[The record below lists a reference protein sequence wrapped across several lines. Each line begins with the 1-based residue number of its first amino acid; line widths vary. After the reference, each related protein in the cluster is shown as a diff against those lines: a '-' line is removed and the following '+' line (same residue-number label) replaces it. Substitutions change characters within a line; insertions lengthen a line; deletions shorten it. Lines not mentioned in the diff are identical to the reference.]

1 VRVQAQDVELG
12 YFAHP
17 DAGPS
22 PSLVMIHDVWGLSA
36 HARDLAC
43 RFAREGF
50 GVLALDLYRA
60 KGEYEITNP
69 GEWMRSL
76 SDPEALRDV
85 QAGID
90 FLALARP
97 TRARR
102 TGVVGF
108 CMGGM
113 YALLAACQCR
123 GLSAAVPFYGL
134 LSHQH
139 GILHAPEGLDRRLKP
154 VEPLAAAPDLHCP
167 LLALFGDQDE
177 FIPLA
182 DIEQLRQR
190 LAEADAAAEV
200 VVYPGAGHAF
210 MNDTRPAAFRPEIAK
225 QAWARS
231 IAFLKGTLVQKF
243 S

>member
-1 VRVQAQDVELG
+1 VRVQAQDVEFG

-17 DAGPS
+17 DGGPCA
-22 PSLVMIHDVWGLSA
+22 SLVLIPDVWGLSE
-36 HARDLAC
+36 HTRDFAR
-43 RFAREGF
+43 RFAHEGF

-60 KGEYEITNP
+60 RGEYEIKDP
-69 GEWMRSL
+69 GEWMRAL
-76 SDPEALRDV
+76 SDPEVLRDV

-90 FLALARP
+90 FLALAKP

-123 GLSAAVPFYGL
+123 GISACTSFYGL

-139 GILHAPEGLDRRLKP
+139 GILHAPEGLDPRLKP
-154 VEPLAAAPDLHCP
+154 VQPLDAAPDLHCP
-167 LLALFGDQDE
+167 LLACFGDQDE

-182 DIEQLRQR
+182 DIEELRRR
-190 LAEADAAAEV
+190 LAEADAPSEV
-200 VVYPGAGHAF
+200 VIYPGAGHAF

-225 QAWARS
+225 QAWARTL
-231 IAFLKGTLVQKF
+231 AFLREQLL
-243 S
+243 

>member
-1 VRVQAQDVELG
+1 VQVQDVELG

-22 PSLVMIHDVWGLSA
+22 ASLVMIHDVWGLSE

-50 GVLALDLYRA
+50 GVLALDLYRS
-60 KGEYEITNP
+60 KGEYEIENP
-69 GEWMRSL
+69 GEWMRAL
-76 SDPEALRDV
+76 SDPEVLRDV

-90 FLALARP
+90 FLALAKP

-102 TGVVGF
+102 TAVVGF

-154 VEPLAAAPDLHCP
+154 VQPLDATPDLHCP
-167 LLALFGDQDE
+167 LLAFFGDQDE

-182 DIEQLRQR
+182 DIEDLRRR
-190 LAEADAAAEV
+190 LAEADAHSEI

-210 MNDTRPAAFRPEIAK
+210 MNDTRPAAYRPEIAK

-231 IAFLKGTLVQKF
+231 VAFLREHLA
-243 S
+243 

>member
-1 VRVQAQDVELG
+1 MQAQDVELG

-17 DAGPS
+17 DTGPS
-22 PSLVMIHDVWGLSA
+22 ASLVMIPDVWGLTE
-36 HARDLAC
+36 HARDFAC

-50 GVLALDLYRA
+50 GVLAMNLYRS
-60 KGEYEITNP
+60 KGEFEITNP
-69 GEWMRSL
+69 GEWMRGL
-76 SDPEALRDV
+76 SDPEVLRDV
-85 QAGID
+85 QAGVD

-97 TRARR
+97 TRARP

-113 YALLAACQCR
+113 YALLAACQTR
-123 GLSAAVPFYGL
+123 GLSACTSFYGL

-139 GILHAPEGLDRRLKP
+139 GILHAPGGLDRRLKP
-154 VEPLAAAPDLHCP
+154 VQPLDAAPDLHCP
-167 LLALFGDQDE
+167 LLAFFGDQDE

-182 DIEQLRQR
+182 DVEQLRER
-190 LAEADAAAEV
+190 LGGADAPSEI

-225 QAWARS
+225 QAWART
-231 IAFLKGTLVQKF
+231 IAFLREHLA
-243 S
+243 

>member
-1 VRVQAQDVELG
+1 VQAQDVELG
-12 YFAHP
+12 YFVHP
-17 DAGPS
+17 DVGPCA
-22 PSLVMIHDVWGLSA
+22 SLVLIHDVWGLSE
-36 HARDLAC
+36 HARDLAR
-43 RFAREGF
+43 RFAHEGF
-50 GVLALDLYRA
+50 GVLALDLYRE
-60 KGEYEITNP
+60 KGEFEIGNP
-69 GEWMRSL
+69 GEWMRGL

-139 GILHAPEGLDRRLKP
+139 GILHASQGLDPRLKP
-154 VEPLAAAPDLHCP
+154 VQPLDAAPDLHCP
-167 LLALFGDQDE
+167 LLAFFGDQDE
-177 FIPLA
+177 FIPSS
-182 DIEQLRQR
+182 DIEQLRSR
-190 LAEADAAAEV
+190 LSQADAPSEI
-200 VVYPGAGHAF
+200 VVYPGAAHAF
-210 MNDTRPAAFRPEIAK
+210 MNDTRPAAFRPEIAR
-225 QAWARS
+225 QAWARTV
-231 IAFLKGTLVQKF
+231 AFLREQLL
-243 S
+243 

>member
-1 VRVQAQDVELG
+1 VQTQAVELG

-22 PSLVMIHDVWGLSA
+22 ASLVMIPDVWGLTE

-50 GVLALDLYRA
+50 GVLVLDLYRA
-60 KGEYEITNP
+60 KGKYEITNP
-69 GEWMRSL
+69 GEWMRAL
-76 SDPEALRDV
+76 SDPDVLRDV

-154 VEPLAAAPDLHCP
+154 VQPLDAAPDLHCP
-167 LLALFGDQDE
+167 LLAFFGDQDE

-190 LAEADAAAEV
+190 LAEADPPSEV

-225 QAWARS
+225 QAWART
-231 IAFLKGTLVQKF
+231 IAFLREQLA
-243 S
+243 

>member
-1 VRVQAQDVELG
+1 VQAQDVEFG

-22 PSLVMIHDVWGLSA
+22 ASLVMIPDVWGLSE

-50 GVLALDLYRA
+50 GVLALDLYRS
-60 KGEYEITNP
+60 KGQYEITNP
-69 GEWMRSL
+69 GEWMRAL
-76 SDPEALRDV
+76 SDPEVLRDV

-102 TGVVGF
+102 TAVVGF

-154 VEPLAAAPDLHCP
+154 VQPLDAAPDLRCP
-167 LLALFGDQDE
+167 LLAFFGDQDE
-177 FIPLA
+177 FIP
-182 DIEQLRQR
+182 
-190 LAEADAAAEV
+190 EADVERLRAQLAKADVASEV
-200 VVYPGAGHAF
+200 VVVAGAGHAF
-210 MNDTRPAAFRPEIAK
+210 MNDTRPAAYRAEIA
-225 QAWARS
+225 QRAWARTLG
-231 IAFLKGTLVQKF
+231 FLRERLG
-243 S
+243 